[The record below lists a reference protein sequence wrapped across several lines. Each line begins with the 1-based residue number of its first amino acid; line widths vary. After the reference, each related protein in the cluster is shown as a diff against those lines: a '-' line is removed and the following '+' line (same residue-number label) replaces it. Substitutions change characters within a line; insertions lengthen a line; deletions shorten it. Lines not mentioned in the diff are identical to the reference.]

1 MTDQE
6 QQAIKTL
13 HSSTMKSYMD
23 HFVKVYNDPK
33 IMAHYQYLRENEQ
46 DIHSAVKQGAREIVR
61 IPDNI
66 VFYLLEM
73 TFKPQYGENWLK
85 NKKVLYHEL
94 IRPWWIVKS
103 I

>member
-1 MTDQE
+1 VPFFYYDRQK

-46 DIHSAVKQGAREIVR
+46 DIHSAVNKEQGK
-61 IPDNI
+61 
-66 VFYLLEM
+66 LLEYRI
-73 TFKPQYGENWLK
+73 TLFF
-85 NKKVLYHEL
+85 
-94 IRPWWIVKS
+94 IA
-103 I
+103 